1 MKRHPSLLQNFN
13 VCGTTGNEVQA
24 YEDQQFRHIDYK
36 EVFICLVLVFKT
48 GLLHVELTVLKLAL

>member
-24 YEDQQFRHIDYK
+24 YEDLQFRYK

-48 GLLHVELTVLKLAL
+48 GLLRVELTVLELAL